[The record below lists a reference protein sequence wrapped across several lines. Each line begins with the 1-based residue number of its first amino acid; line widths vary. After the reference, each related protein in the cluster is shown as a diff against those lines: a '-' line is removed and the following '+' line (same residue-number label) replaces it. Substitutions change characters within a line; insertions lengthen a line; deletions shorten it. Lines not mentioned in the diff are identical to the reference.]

1 MTRSV
6 VQLGGQA
13 LKLDADGDTTI
24 QVSTDDVLII
34 STGGTER
41 LKIDA
46 NGHIT
51 QPTQCAFLVEN
62 SDNQTNISGD
72 TVIQLATERF
82 DLNGDFNNS
91 TDTFTAPVTGKYQ
104 ISSSIM
110 LANLPNDS
118 NYVYAQLNFSNLN
131 TEIYFDPGTMDEASE
146 GGHNISHSILMD
158 MDANDTL
165 QLKFYQNGGTA
176 AADIYGTSSQL
187 TTYLSGHL
195 VA

>member
-24 QVSTDDVLII
+24 QVSTDDVLTI

-51 QPTQCAFLVEN
+51 KPTQCAFLVEN
-62 SDNQTNISGD
+62 SDTQTNMAINTSH
-72 TVIQLATERF
+72 VVQLATERF

-91 TDTFTAPVTGKYQ
+91 TDTFISSALTQ
-104 ISSSIM
+104 IS
-110 LANLPNDS
+110 
-118 NYVYAQLNFSNLN
+118 FSNLT
-131 TEIYFDPGTMDEASE
+131 TEIYFDGGVLDEVSDSNLAFT
-146 GGHNISHSILMD
+146 HSILMD
-158 MDANDTL
+158 MDANDTC
-165 QLKFYQNGGTA
+165 QLKFFQQDGTA
-176 AADIYGTSSQL
+176 SADISGTSSQL
-187 TTYLSGHL
+187 TTYLSGYL